1 MRARWR
7 WIVGGVV
14 VAVLLLFV
22 APPLI
27 GRQLRGT
34 VEGRM
39 NAALTGYH
47 VRLGAVDVHPIGF
60 GVDLRDMVV
69 VQDAHPDPPVADI
82 PKFAL
87 SVNWKAL
94 VFGGVV
100 ADLALEQPKLH
111 FDVSQAVAEAADK
124 TPVKERGWQGAVE
137 AIYPLKV
144 NQFRV
149 HEGTVTYVPEKP
161 FKPVE
166 LTHLNVRAA
175 NIRNVRS
182 PNRTYP
188 SDLRVRATVEDT
200 ARLRLA
206 GRADFLA
213 EPFAAVNL
221 HLALDDMRL
230 DYVEPILHRYNV
242 NVKNGTVAIA
252 GTVEYGPKVARVHLK
267 YLGIERTTFDYVHT
281 AATAPVEA
289 ERAEAG
295 VKAAKQQVTA
305 PTVDL
310 RVDRIQIDNSTLA
323 YSDRSTDPP
332 YRLFFATEQLA
343 VQDFSNQRNG
353 GTAYAWLRGKFMGNG
368 PTAIDGKFR
377 QETGSPDFDLAVRI
391 ENTALPSLNDLW
403 RAYAGFDVAAGD
415 FSFFSQMRVKDRRV
429 QGYVK
434 PIFADVRVYD
444 SEQEQGK
451 SLFHKAYEGII
462 GGIAWVFENKSEN
475 DIATRTDISGTL
487 EQTNVSTFQAL
498 LGILENAFFK
508 SILPGL
514 ERQRPARV
522 R

>member
-14 VAVLLLFV
+14 VAVLLLLFA

-34 VEGRM
+34 LEGRM

-47 VRLGAVDVHPIGF
+47 VRIGAVDVHPIGF
-60 GVDLRDMVV
+60 GVDLRDLVI
-69 VQDAHPDPPVADI
+69 VQDKHPEPPVADV
-82 PKFAL
+82 PKFSL

-94 VFGGVV
+94 IFGGVV

-111 FDVSQAVAEAADK
+111 FDTSQAVAEASDK
-124 TPVKERGWQGAVE
+124 TPVKERGWQQAIE

-144 NQFRV
+144 NQFRL
-149 HEGTVTYVPEKP
+149 HGGTVTYIPEKP
-161 FKPVE
+161 FQPLQ
-166 LTHLNVRAA
+166 LTNLQVRAG

-188 SDLRVRATVEDT
+188 SDLRVRANVQNT
-200 ARLRLA
+200 ARLRL
-206 GRADFLA
+206 GGHADFLA
-213 EPFAAVNL
+213 EPFAAMNIHV
-221 HLALDDMRL
+221 ALDDMQL
-230 DYVEPILHRYNV
+230 DYIQPILHRYNV
-242 NVKNGTVAIA
+242 NVKNGTMSTS
-252 GTVEYGPKVARVHLK
+252 GTIEYGPKVARVHLK
-267 YLGIERTTFDYVHT
+267 NLGIDGTTVDYVHT

-305 PTVDL
+305 PTADI
-310 RVDRIQIDNSTLA
+310 RADRIRIDNSTLA
-323 YSDRSTDPP
+323 YTDRSTDPP

-343 VQDFSNQRNG
+343 VQDFSNQPKE

-377 QETGSPDFDLAVRI
+377 QEKNSPDFDLAVRI
-391 ENTALPSLNDLW
+391 ENTDLRSLNDLW
-403 RAYAGFDVAAGD
+403 RAYAGFDVAAGTL
-415 FSFFSQMRVKDRRV
+415 SFFSQMHVKDRAV

-434 PIFADVRVYD
+434 PIFADVQVYD
-444 SEQEQGK
+444 PEQEKGEGLLHQ
-451 SLFHKAYEGII
+451 AYEGII

-487 EQTNVSTFQAL
+487 EKTNVSTFQAL
-498 LGILENAFFK
+498 LGIVENAFFK

-514 ERQRPARV
+514 ERQRAR
-522 R
+522 